1 MDFNFEI
8 QLEVEISELFKNEMG
23 AYVGTLMAS
32 DKVIDHL
39 PETKKHLYAM
49 HEAGIRLYPGD
60 MIMIAEARCNS
71 REVKHLWLEIFYNQL
86 IFRYDVRVDLDFFD
100 ELFEKVNGKT
110 RAEFQKER
118 EERAKP

>member
-8 QLEVEISELFKNEMG
+8 QLEVEISELFTSEIG
-23 AYVGTLMAS
+23 PSVGTLMAS

-60 MIMIAEARCNS
+60 MLMIAEAKGGS
-71 REVKHLWLEIFYNQL
+71 MEVKHLWLEIFYNQL

-100 ELFEKVNGKT
+100 ELFERVNGKT
-110 RAEFQKER
+110 RVEFQN
-118 EERAKP
+118 ERAESAKP

>member
-8 QLEVEISELFKNEMG
+8 QLEVEISELFTSEIG
-23 AYVGTLMAS
+23 PSVGTLMAS

-60 MIMIAEARCNS
+60 MLMIAEAKGGS
-71 REVKHLWLEIFYNQL
+71 MEVKHLWLEIFYNQL
-86 IFRYDVRVDLDFFD
+86 IFRYDVRVDIDFFD
-100 ELFEKVNGKT
+100 VLFEKVNGKT
-110 RAEFQKER
+110 RVEFQKER
-118 EERAKP
+118 AEGAKP